1 MADQRTAAGTVKKT
15 VKRTVSSAINALLHE
30 RERLGLQREHVLCS
44 DVTDGPFVEENGR
57 RFLSFCSNDYLGLSQ
72 DARWQKMV
80 ADSFAGYKPSSSASR
95 LAGGWDRLSAQAEA
109 AYAGYFGYD
118 DCLFFPSGYQGNLA
132 LMTGLIRKG
141 QPVFADRR
149 IHASAAHALVAS
161 GCSLYPYAHND
172 MEHLERR
179 LKSLES
185 DWQPV
190 VVTESLFSMDGTL
203 TDAAALAKLKKRY
216 GFFLIAD
223 EAHAAGCLGDGG
235 RGVFNSFKGT
245 ADAVLCTLGKGF
257 GFFGAFALL
266 PAGFGSALQNLASAV
281 MHSTALP
288 PAHASSCLKLLD
300 FLPHL
305 EPERE
310 RLAANAMYFKEEL
323 ARCGIPFQG
332 SAHIVSVPVGSEV
345 RAHALSGELR
355 QAGILVL
362 DARYPTVPF
371 GRALLRFSVTAMHSR
386 SMLQKTAQTLAGLW
400 KDI

>member
-1 MADQRTAAGTVKKT
+1 MA
-15 VKRTVSSAINALLHE
+15 
-30 RERLGLQREHVLCS
+30 
-44 DVTDGPFVEENGR
+44 DGPFVSENGR

-80 ADSFAGYKPSSSASR
+80 ADSFAECRPSSSASR
-95 LAGGWDRLSAQAEA
+95 LAGGWDRLSAKAES
-109 AYAGYFGYD
+109 AYADYFGYE

-161 GCSLYPYAHND
+161 GCTLYPYAHND

-179 LKSLES
+179 LNSLES
-185 DWQPV
+185 DWQPI

-203 TDAAALAKLKKRY
+203 TDAAALAELKKRY

-235 RGVFNSFKGT
+235 RGVFSCIKGT

-257 GFFGAFALL
+257 GFFCAFALL
-266 PAGFGSALQNLASAV
+266 PKGFASALQNLASAV

-288 PAHASSCLKLLD
+288 PAHASACLKLLD
-300 FLPHL
+300 LLPCL
-305 EPERE
+305 KPERA
-310 RLAANAMYFKEEL
+310 RLAQNARFFREEL
-323 ARCGIPFQG
+323 SRCGIPFQG
-332 SAHIVSVPVGSEV
+332 LAHIVSVPAGSETF
-345 RAHALSGELR
+345 AHKLSWQLR

-371 GRALLRFSVTAMHSR
+371 GKALLRFSITALHDESV
-386 SMLQKTAQTLAGLW
+386 LKKTVQTLAELW
-400 KDI
+400 KDAGKAV

>member
-1 MADQRTAAGTVKKT
+1 MAD
-15 VKRTVSSAINALLHE
+15 KRTVRSAIDALLHE

-44 DVTDGPFVEENGR
+44 NMADGPWVHENGR

-80 ADSFAGYKPSSSASR
+80 ADSFAECRPSSSASR
-95 LAGGWDRLSAQAEA
+95 LAGGWDRLSAEAES
-109 AYAGYFGYD
+109 AYAEYFGYE

-161 GCSLYPYAHND
+161 GYRLYPYAHND

-203 TDAAALAKLKKRY
+203 TNAEYLARLKKRY

-223 EAHAAGCLGDGG
+223 EAHAGRRWARCFQPDQGDSRCCSLHAWQRLWFFWCLCPVTLWVCFCPAKSCFGCH
-235 RGVFNSFKGT
+235 
-245 ADAVLCTLGKGF
+245 
-257 GFFGAFALL
+257 ALY
-266 PAGFGSALQNLASAV
+266 S
-281 MHSTALP
+281 
-288 PAHASSCLKLLD
+288 HASGPCFS
-300 FLPHL
+300 LP
-305 EPERE
+305 E
-310 RLAANAMYFKEEL
+310 A
-323 ARCGIPFQG
+323 
-332 SAHIVSVPVGSEV
+332 S
-345 RAHALSGELR
+345 
-355 QAGILVL
+355 
-362 DARYPTVPF
+362 
-371 GRALLRFSVTAMHSR
+371 
-386 SMLQKTAQTLAGLW
+386 
-400 KDI
+400 

>member
-1 MADQRTAAGTVKKT
+1 MAD
-15 VKRTVSSAINALLHE
+15 KRTVRSAIDALLHE

-44 DVTDGPFVEENGR
+44 DAAEGPFVHEGGR

-80 ADSFAGYKPSSSASR
+80 ADSFADCRPSSSASR
-95 LAGGWDRLSAQAEA
+95 LAGGWDRLSAQAES
-109 AYAGYFGYD
+109 AYAGYFGYK

-161 GCSLYPYAHND
+161 GCRLFPYAHND

-203 TDAAALAKLKKRY
+203 TNVAALAGLKKRY

-235 RGVFNSFKGT
+235 RGIFSEVRGT

-266 PAGFGSALQNLASAV
+266 PEGFASALQNLASAV

-288 PAHASSCLKLLD
+288 PAHASACLKLLD
-300 FLPHL
+300 LLPSL
-305 EPERE
+305 EPERA
-310 RLAANAMYFKEEL
+310 RLAANAMFFREEL
-323 ARCGIPFQG
+323 SLYGIPFQG
-332 SAHIVSVPVGSEV
+332 RAHIVAVPAGSEV
-345 RAHALSGELR
+345 LAHKLSWQLR

-371 GRALLRFSVTAMHSR
+371 GKALLRFSITALHDR
-386 SMLQKTAQTLAGLW
+386 SVLEMTVQTLACLW
-400 KDI
+400 KDARNAV